1 MAQHIPLLTLEA
13 QIKRSL
19 RAHLRRLGFQKTAHG
34 LLLPPDDLKESIRA
48 LHRAQRDQRLVEES
62 KFVRSEWPLLKSH
75 FANGSEVDV
84 AKVAARIELISA
96 DTWQS
101 RLFRLASLTW
111 SVPVSQGYG
120 RRMRFLVWDDSNDRL
135 IGLIALGD
143 PVFNL
148 RVRDE
153 LVGWNADDRRK
164 RLVNVLDAYVLGAV
178 PPYSSLL
185 SGKFVA
191 CLVRTR
197 EIKQAFSERYSK
209 SRGIIS
215 GEAKHPSLVMV
226 TTTSA
231 LGRSSVYNRLALG
244 GIKYFKSVGF
254 TSGWGHFHIPQ
265 KLFEKVRAY
274 LEQRGHEY
282 ANKNRYGDGPNW
294 RLRAIRHALSEMGLD
309 PKLLRHGIA
318 REVFVCELSKNV
330 RQFLSDKVK
339 HPDFSDLL
347 PIAEVSDLA
356 RRRWLEPRA
365 QRRPEF
371 RVWQKDL
378 IREAL
383 LSSFA
388 LRRQQLKAVSTEGES
403 NVARKF

>member
-1 MAQHIPLLTLEA
+1 MAQRIPLLTLEA
-13 QIKRSL
+13 QIKRSF
-19 RAHLRRLGFQKTAHG
+19 RCHLRRLGFQKTQHG
-34 LLLPPDDLKESIRA
+34 LLLPPDDLKESVRA
-48 LHRAQRDQRLVEES
+48 LHRAQRDERLVQES
-62 KFVRSEWPLLKSH
+62 KFVRSEWPRLKHH
-75 FANGSEVDV
+75 FANGSEIDV
-84 AKVAARIELISA
+84 TKIEARIELVSA

-111 SVPVSQGYG
+111 SIPVSQGYG
-120 RRMRFLVWDDSNDRL
+120 RRMRFLVWDHNNDRL
-135 IGLIALGD
+135 IGLVALGD

-153 LVGWNADDRRK
+153 LVSWNAEDRRN

-185 SGKFVA
+185 GGKFVA

-209 SRGIIS
+209 TRGIIS
-215 GEAKHPSLVMV
+215 GEAKRPSLVMV

-244 GIKYFKSVGF
+244 GIKYFKSIGF

-265 KLFEKVRAY
+265 KLFEKFRSY
-274 LEQRGHEY
+274 LEQLGHAY

-294 RLRAIRHALSEMGLD
+294 RLRAIRQGLSELGLN
-309 PKLLRHGIA
+309 PNLLHHGVA
-318 REVFVCELSKNV
+318 REVFVCELAKNAV
-330 RQFLSDKVK
+330 RFLQGKVK
-339 HPDFSDLL
+339 QPDFGSLL
-347 PIAEVSDLA
+347 STTEVSELA
-356 RRRWLEPRA
+356 RKRWLEPRA

-371 RVWQKDL
+371 HTWQRDL

-388 LRRQQLKAVSTEGES
+388 LRRQQLKEVSAQEES